1 MCESEV
7 CFLGAN
13 NRSEIGHF
21 TSVTSLHTKQISSL
35 AGKRFLYFNV
45 DLAVKA
51 VLVVRFKNAYAK
63 KTKYCVCQLH
73 FRLNIYDRNNEE
85 VFKTLGKMFPF
96 YRRKIQ
102 NDENGHCSIEDAKAC
117 MELVQLKIENGT
129 VLEFQ

>member
-1 MCESEV
+1 M
-7 CFLGAN
+7 
-13 NRSEIGHF
+13 
-21 TSVTSLHTKQISSL
+21 
-35 AGKRFLYFNV
+35 
-45 DLAVKA
+45 
-51 VLVVRFKNAYAK
+51 RFKNAYAK

-73 FRLNIYDRNNEE
+73 FRLNIYDRNNQE